1 MARSR
6 RTRNGRGVAYRYLTV
21 AEEGLEPA
29 LRSGIAALLEATLDD
44 GAAYRER
51 AWRTLRPAFR
61 VVALAREEPPG
72 RTSLVCGDGTVEGG
86 ADEQV
91 FASALSTGPATAT
104 P

>member
-61 VVALAREEPPG
+61 VVALAREEPAGANFVGLRRWHSRG
-72 RTSLVCGDGTVEGG
+72 R